1 MLKIRRPLGR
11 LIFNMGIAIP
21 GKTVF
26 LIETAPSKPRKTMCI
41 FMECIAHYLTRCQV
55 LPTILSSLI
64 YQFRLGCVNWQ
75 ETETALRNKTHQME
89 VVSLAWLNAEILLLG
104 LLGSGFSEILIGIQ
118 TFSLKK
124 CKWDGT
130 KPLSEPMQVVY
141 WTLSYKLHW
150 VYGGHFL
157 GINVLRELIRYCSS
171 YIEVSSVNCNIT
183 WASWYP
189 KHWEL
194 HCLFNIFFKVITNKT
209 SMFCIT
215 GPLWG
220 ECTSDQWIPNQRA
233 NNVVMFHVT
242 WCHMIWIN
250 LGSGN
255 VLLPDGTNPLSEPM
269 LAYNQRYS
277 VTFAWEQ
284 FHKKCS

>member
-1 MLKIRRPLGR
+1 MFIQENASGMVPNHHRNQCW
-11 LIFNMGIAIP
+11 F
-21 GKTVF
+21 V
-26 LIETAPSKPRKTMCI
+26 
-41 FMECIAHYLTRCQV
+41 
-55 LPTILSSLI
+55 
-64 YQFRLGCVNWQ
+64 VN
-75 ETETALRNKTHQME
+75 
-89 VVSLAWLNAEILLLG
+89 
-104 LLGSGFSEILIGIQ
+104 
-118 TFSLKK
+118 
-124 CKWDGT
+124 
-130 KPLSEPMQVVY
+130 
-141 WTLSYKLHW
+141 WTLSYKPHW

-157 GINVLRELIRYCSS
+157 GINVFRELIRYCSF
-171 YIEVSSVNCNIT
+171 YIEVSRVNCNIT

-215 GPLWG
+215 CPLWG

-233 NNVVMFHVT
+233 NNVVMFHVI

-277 VTFAWEQ
+277 VTFAWE
-284 FHKKCS
+284 